1 MSNQYR
7 KKPVVIEAFQM
18 TEARRMDNSEWPNW
32 LNEAWNKNEGDSGAL
47 FRKDMDA
54 PMPDLLCI
62 WTLEGVHLVDWGDWI
77 IRGVKGELYP
87 CKPDIFAAT
96 YEPAD
101 FDATPGE
108 EAHSVVEWSA
118 ERVATLL
125 AQRDAPP
132 KDGTALHAWA
142 MQLVRDVAAQQAAQP
157 VASIADWEEIG
168 TVLASVADNLGD
180 MPISD
185 EWAAKTAKR
194 AWSLLERNNYFRA
207 AQPVAGEPATHEV
220 PRAWRQA
227 LRKLAFMART
237 SGGTAGPDSG
247 LMAALDE
254 AEALLSQPYRHTAA
268 PVPVEAFDF
277 TAHLHR
283 QQQFSAKTFGPG
295 KRVQGVTDHIA
306 KELAEVRESDGDLSE
321 WIDVVIL
328 GLDGALRCGATP
340 EQVVAAL
347 IAKQAKNESR
357 RWPDWRTADPNKA
370 IEHDRSQDGA
380 KESA

>member
-7 KKPVVIEAFQM
+7 KKPVVIEAVQWF
-18 TEARRMDNSEWPNW
+18 
-32 LNEAWNKNEGDSGAL
+32 KEGDHPAVHADQRSPTGWA
-47 FRKDMDA
+47 
-54 PMPDLLCI
+54 I
-62 WTLEGVHLVDWGDWI
+62 YTLENTEIKHEVTPGDWI
-77 IRGVKGELYP
+77 ITGVQGEHYP
-87 CKPDIFAAT
+87 CKPAIFAAT

-306 KELAEVRESDGDLSE
+306 KELIEVRESDGDLSE

-328 GLDGALRCGATP
+328 GLDGALRSATP

-370 IEHDRSQDGA
+370 IEHDRSHDIPADSGP
-380 KESA
+380 KEPA